1 MVNMPVQ
8 GSLLQELHD
17 ARSEIEDLKTHL
29 RYANQQIQSLNEEID
44 DYEKINREALDE
56 WNKET
61 DDQSEIMRSYVLA
74 YKLVVQVV
82 KDKWI
87 PYKSFDEVQEYL
99 AKESNKIS
107 RNFQHEDPSL
117 DSLTLHASAASNNP
131 YCIISQ

>member
-17 ARSEIEDLKTHL
+17 ARSEIEDLKSQI
-29 RYANQQIQSLNEEID
+29 RYLNQEMRVLNQVID
-44 DYEKINREALDE
+44 IEKAAKRAALDAKTREAD
-56 WNKET
+56 N
-61 DDQSEIMRSYVLA
+61 QREIIRSHVLA

-82 KDKWI
+82 KNKWI

-99 AKESNKIS
+99 AKESDTIV

-117 DSLTLHASAASNNP
+117 DSLTLHASAASNNS
-131 YCIISQ
+131 YCIVSQ

>member
-29 RYANQQIQSLNEEID
+29 RYANQQIQSLHEELD
-44 DYEKINREALDE
+44 AYKKNNRLTAAEWMREADNQDE
-56 WNKET
+56 
-61 DDQSEIMRSYVLA
+61 IIRSHVLA

-82 KDKWI
+82 KNKWI

-117 DSLTLHASAASNNP
+117 DSLTLHASAASNNS